1 MSRIR
6 GTDSAP
12 ELLLRRTLYREGLRY
27 RLHWRT
33 PCGKAD
39 LAFPG
44 KRVAIFV
51 DGCFWHGCPDHYVPP
66 RSSRP
71 FWSQKLREN
80 VERDQRQT
88 VRLEELGWTVL
99 RFWEHEVEGDPS
111 HVARE
116 ICNSLGNAGRQQR
129 EKARVIEVEFLS
141 ADGNL
146 ELQHL
151 VGLRTAMEIGTLVRE
166 RTTTKWR
173 GH

>member
-6 GTDSAP
+6 GANTAP
-12 ELLLRRTLYREGLRY
+12 ELRLRRLLWREGLRY

-33 PCGKAD
+33 PCGRAD

-44 KRVAIFV
+44 RKLAVFV

-71 FWSQKLREN
+71 FWSRKLRDN
-80 VERDQRQT
+80 VVRDQRQT
-88 VRLEELGWTVL
+88 IRLEDSGWSVL
-99 RFWEHEVEGDPS
+99 RFWEHEVEADPS
-111 HVARE
+111 RVAKE
-116 ICNSLGNAGRQQR
+116 IRDSLERPECRQP
-129 EKARVIEVEFLS
+129 EKARVIEVEFLT
-141 ADGNL
+141 ADGRQ
-146 ELQHL
+146 ERQHL
-151 VGLRTAMEIGTLVRE
+151 VALRGAGEVGTVVRE

>member
-6 GTDSAP
+6 GADTAP
-12 ELLLRRTLYREGLRY
+12 ELLLRRMLWQEGLRY

-33 PCGKAD
+33 PAGRAD

-44 KRVAIFV
+44 RKIAIFV
-51 DGCFWHGCPDHYVPP
+51 DGCFWHGCPQHYVPP

-71 FWSQKLREN
+71 FWARKLRGN

-88 VRLEELGWTVL
+88 VLLEDQGWSVL
-99 RFWEHEVEGDPS
+99 RFWEHEVEADPAL
-111 HVARE
+111 VAKE
-116 ICNSLGNAGRQQR
+116 IRAALAVPGSRQPD
-129 EKARVIEVEFLS
+129 KPRVIAVEFLTK
-141 ADGNL
+141 DGRK
-146 ELQHL
+146 ERQHL
-151 VGLRTAMEIGTLVRE
+151 VALHGTGQVGTVDRP